1 MTEDLKRRLKIID
14 EENKQEMEKWWDK
27 VLPRKGS
34 LLRQLVDL
42 ELNKQYSRELKI
54 ALKIKI

>member
-42 ELNKQYSRELKI
+42 ELNK
-54 ALKIKI
+54 